1 MDEQHCH
8 QGATR
13 MTAAERQFERF
24 VSAVRQFE
32 CDDGAG
38 RFEQALASLVVAR
51 RSRRDG
57 MTSSPTTGLD
67 ALHRGELATR
77 GAAPICSG
85 GPIDVEIGRGT

>member
-1 MDEQHCH
+1 MDEQHCYL
-8 QGATR
+8 GATR

-38 RFEQALASLVVAR
+38 RFEQALARLVVAR
-51 RSRRDG
+51 RSRPDG
-57 MTSSPTTGLD
+57 MTLSPTPRFD
-67 ALHRGELATR
+67 ALHRGEATR
-77 GAAPICSG
+77 GEAPTCSG